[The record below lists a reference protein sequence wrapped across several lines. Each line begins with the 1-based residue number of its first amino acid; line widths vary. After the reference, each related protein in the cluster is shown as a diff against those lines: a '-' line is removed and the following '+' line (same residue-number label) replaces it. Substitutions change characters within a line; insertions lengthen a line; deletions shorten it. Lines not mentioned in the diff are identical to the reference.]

1 MLEVTTA
8 QYVNGYRIRVRFNN
22 GREGIVDLTD
32 VLWGP
37 MFEPLRDT
45 AAFRRFQVSDV
56 LHTIRW
62 DNDADLAPE
71 FLLQRLGEPADVREA
86 AIASGIVVESVGPP
100 A

>member
-1 MLEVTTA
+1 MLEVITA
-8 QYVNGYRIRVRFNN
+8 QYVGGYRIRVRFNN
-22 GREGIVDLTD
+22 GREGIVDLAD

-37 MFEPLRDT
+37 MFEPLRDM

-71 FLLQRLGEPADVREA
+71 FLLQRLGEPGDAREA
-86 AIASGIVVESVGPP
+86 AFASSTVDRSHAPP

>member
-1 MLEVTTA
+1 MLEVITA
-8 QYVNGYRIRVRFNN
+8 QYVGGYRIRVRFNN
-22 GREGIVDLTD
+22 GREGVVDLAD

-37 MFEPLRDT
+37 MFEPLRDV

-71 FLLQRLGEPADVREA
+71 FLLQRLGEPGDASA
-86 AIASGIVVESVGPP
+86 AEFASSTVDASQAPP

>member
-1 MLEVTTA
+1 MLEVMTA

-22 GREGIVDLTD
+22 GREGIVDLAD

-45 AAFRRFQVSDV
+45 AVFRRFQVSDV

-71 FLLQRLGEPADVREA
+71 FLLQRLGEQSVA
-86 AIASGIVVESVGPP
+86 AESSTTG
-100 A
+100 